1 MEKFDGPSRQWWQNN
16 AYSYSAYVQDSRGK
30 HVHDQER
37 NRRYKIEEPRGIKLV
52 NLKIG
57 NLACGNWNSDDY
69 MGSVLQWYPIGFA
82 RIWTHSSFALWWAA
96 LY

>member
-69 MGSVLQWYPIGFA
+69 MGGVLHWYPVGFA